1 MIKRFTFMSA
11 IAIMVSGLLQP
22 LAAQVRLQS
31 STDNAINV
39 GFNMGDYRHTTVATS
54 QGDAFL
60 YTFEHAARMQEKGA
74 PDLPKYTRSVIIPD
88 NAKMVMEIIPGEF
101 EEFTNM
107 LVAPSKGV
115 ITRDQDPQKIPFTF
129 GQSYKENRFYPGEL
143 ATLASPYII
152 RDFRGQAITF
162 NPVQY
167 NPVTKTVRIYKS
179 ISVKLVA
186 KGSSAVNAMKRVAA
200 PSRVDGAFAP
210 LYANHFINYS
220 NSRYTPIGETGGKML
235 IICPASY
242 MEEIAPFVTWKNS
255 IGIQTQVVDYATIG
269 SASALKTYVANY
281 YNQNGLTF
289 LLLVGDNAQ
298 VPTSSTS
305 AGDSDNNYGY
315 IVGSDHYLD
324 IFVGR
329 FSAETEAQVTTQ
341 VNRTIYYERDMASS
355 DALISKGVGIAS
367 NEGGTGGDDGES
379 DEVHMGN
386 IKTDLQGYGYTITN
400 CYQNGG
406 SASQLTT
413 LINNGTGII
422 NYVGHG
428 SNTSWASMTYTSSN
442 VSALTNVNKYPFI
455 ISVACVVGNFKSITC
470 FAETWLRA
478 SYNNQ
483 PTGALVFCGST
494 INQSW
499 ASPMCAQDKMN
510 DLIVANTYKLY
521 GGMFVNGMFQM
532 IDEYST
538 DGMNMADTWTIF
550 GDPSVYMRTPSHPN
564 GPTATTSCGVPAGL
578 TVGNLAQTSA
588 TLSWGAV
595 TSATTYTL
603 RYKLTSATTW
613 TEVASLTATSY
624 NVSGLTSGNTY
635 EFQVKTTCNS
645 GTSSYS
651 TSKQFTTTSTTSCG
665 VPANLVASNVAQ
677 TTATVTWGAVTSATS
692 YSLRYKLSTAS
703 TWTTVSSLT
712 AATYNLTGLTAAST
726 YDFQVS
732 ATCASGTSAYSA
744 TTQFTTLTTGGSYCA
759 VGSSN
764 YSYEWIATVAMN
776 GFTNS
781 SSGSAYT
788 DFTSKTITLATGSNA
803 VTLTPGFKSSSYK
816 EYWAVYIDYNNDF
829 DFDDSNELVF
839 SGNGTSAVT
848 GTITV
853 PTTATGTT
861 RLRVVMKYNAA
872 PSACGTSFG
881 DGEAEDYTVTF
892 GGTTPPQPVTYC
904 TSKGNSSSD
913 EWISNVVVGSFQNA
927 SSAAG
932 YTDFTAKTASVTAG
946 QSYTVTL
953 TPGFSGSSYTEYW
966 KVWIDLN
973 GDGDFTDSG
982 EELFSK
988 SGTAAVTGTIAIP
1001 ANLALNT
1008 RMRISMKYNAA
1019 PTACEA
1025 FSYGEVEDYTVAIT
1039 RGSNDRL
1046 DFIEPIVEPGTL
1058 SIFPNP
1064 ASINA
1069 KLQLS
1074 DDYRGN
1080 VQLMVI
1086 AMDGRK
1092 VYSQQDSKSD
1102 SMLELCMPVN
1112 QLAKGIYTVVIFE
1125 GGKSITKRLIVE

>member
-1 MIKRFTFMSA
+1 MSA
-11 IAIMVSGLLQP
+11 IAIMASGLIQP

-31 STDNAINV
+31 STNNV
-39 GFNMGDYRHTTVATS
+39 ISVDFNMSDYRHTTVATS
-54 QGDAFL
+54 KGEAFL
-60 YTFEHAARMQEKGA
+60 YTFEHAARLQEKGA
-74 PDLPKYTRSVIIPD
+74 PDLPKFTRSVIIPD
-88 NAKMVMEIIPGEF
+88 NAQMALEVTPGEF
-101 EEFTNM
+101 EEFTNV

-115 ITRDQDPQKIPFTF
+115 ITRDKDPQKIPFTF
-129 GQSYKENRFYPGEL
+129 GNSYKENRFYPGEL
-143 ATLASPYII
+143 ATLGDPYII
-152 RDFRGQAITF
+152 RDFRGQAVSF

-179 ISVKLVA
+179 ISVKLIA
-186 KGSSAVNAMKRVAA
+186 KGNSKENVIQRVAS
-200 PSRVDGAFAP
+200 PSQVDGAFAP

-220 NSRYTPIGETGGKML
+220 SSRYTPIGETGGKML

-255 IGIQTQVVDYATIG
+255 IGIQTEVVDYATIG
-269 SASALKTYVANY
+269 SASALKTYIANY
-281 YNQNGLTF
+281 YNTKGLTF

-298 VPTSSTS
+298 VPTSSTT

-455 ISVACVVGNFKSITC
+455 ISVACVVGNFKSTTC

-510 DLIVANTYKLY
+510 DLLVANTYKLY

-578 TVGNLAQTSA
+578 AVTNLAQTSA
-588 TLSWGAV
+588 TLGWGAV
-595 TSATTYTL
+595 TSATSYTL

-613 TEVASLTATSY
+613 TEVANLTATSY
-624 NVSGLTSGNTY
+624 NASGLTSGSTY
-635 EFQVKTTCNS
+635 EFQVKSTCAS
-645 GTSSYS
+645 GTSAYS
-651 TSKQFTTTSTTSCG
+651 ASTQFTTTSTTSCG
-665 VPANLVASNVAQ
+665 VPAGLAVSNVAQ
-677 TTATVTWGAVTSATS
+677 TTATLNWGAITSATS

-712 AATYNLTGLTAAST
+712 STTYSLTGLTAAST

-744 TTQFTTLTTGGSYCA
+744 TTQFTTIGTATYCTSKGTT
-759 VGSSN
+759 
-764 YSYEWIATVAMN
+764 YSDEWIAKVVI
-776 GFTNS
+776 GSFQNS
-781 SSGSAYT
+781 SSAAGYT
-788 DFTSKTITLATGSNA
+788 NFTAQTVNVTAGQSYA
-803 VTLTPGFKSSSYK
+803 VTLTPGF
-816 EYWAVYIDYNNDF
+816 A
-829 DFDDSNELVF
+829 
-839 SGNGTSAVT
+839 
-848 GTITV
+848 
-853 PTTATGTT
+853 
-861 RLRVVMKYNAA
+861 
-872 PSACGTSFG
+872 
-881 DGEAEDYTVTF
+881 
-892 GGTTPPQPVTYC
+892 
-904 TSKGNSSSD
+904 
-913 EWISNVVVGSFQNA
+913 
-927 SSAAG
+927 
-932 YTDFTAKTASVTAG
+932 
-946 QSYTVTL
+946 
-953 TPGFSGSSYTEYW
+953 GSSYTEYW

-988 SGTAAVTGTIAIP
+988 SGKAAVTGTIAIP
-1001 ANLALNT
+1001 ANLSLNT

-1019 PTACEA
+1019 PTACET
-1025 FSYGEVEDYTVAIT
+1025 FSYGEVEDYTIAIT
-1039 RGSNDRL
+1039 RSGNDRQ
-1046 DFIEPIVEPGTL
+1046 DYVEPISEAGTFN
-1058 SIFPNP
+1058 IFPNP

-1069 KLQLS
+1069 TLQLA

-1086 AMDGRK
+1086 AMDGRT
-1092 VYSQQDSKSD
+1092 VYSQQEPKADNI
-1102 SMLELCMPVN
+1102 LEICMPVN
-1112 QLAKGIYTVVIFE
+1112 HLAKGTYTVVILE
-1125 GGKSITKRLIVE
+1125 NGKNITKRLVVE

>member
-1 MIKRFTFMSA
+1 MIKRFTRVSA
-11 IAIMVSGLLQP
+11 MAMMALGFIQP

-31 STDNAINV
+31 STGNAISV
-39 GFNMGDYRHTTVATS
+39 DFKMEAYGHTTVSTS
-54 QGDAFL
+54 QGEAFL
-60 YTFEHAARMQEKGA
+60 YTFEHAARLQEKGA

-88 NAKMVMEIIPGEF
+88 NAKMVMEVIPGEF
-101 EEFTNM
+101 EEFTNV

-115 ITRDQDPQKIPFTF
+115 ITRDKDPQQIPFTF
-129 GQSYKENRFYPGEL
+129 GKEYTENKFYPEEL

-152 RDFRGQAITF
+152 RDFRGQAISF
-162 NPVQY
+162 NPIQY
-167 NPVTKTVRIYKS
+167 NPVTKTVRIYKG
-179 ISVKLVA
+179 ITVKLIA
-186 KGSSAVNAMKRVAA
+186 KGNSTVNAIQRTA
-200 PSRVDGAFAP
+200 SLSEVDGTFAP
-210 LYANHFINYS
+210 LYANHFLNYS
-220 NSRYTPIGETGGKML
+220 SSRYTPIGETGGKML

-242 MEEIAPFVTWKNS
+242 MDEIAPFVAWKNS

-269 SASALKTYVANY
+269 SAAALKTYVTNY

-298 VPTSSTS
+298 VPTSSTT

-341 VNRTIYYERDMASS
+341 VNRTIYYERDLSAS
-355 DALISKGVGIAS
+355 DASISKGVGIAS

-386 IKTDLQGYGYTITN
+386 IKTDLQGYGYTISN

-406 SASQLTT
+406 SASSLST

-428 SNTSWASMTYTSSN
+428 SNTSWASMVYTSAN

-455 ISVACVVGNFKSITC
+455 ISVACVVGNFKSLTC

-478 SYNNQ
+478 TYNNQ

-510 DLIVANTYKLY
+510 DLLVANTYKLY

-564 GPTATTSCGVPAGL
+564 GPTATTSCGVPA
-578 TVGNLAQTSA
+578 NLVASNVAQTSA
-588 TLSWGAV
+588 TLTWGAV
-595 TSATTYTL
+595 TSASSYGL
-603 RYKLTSATTW
+603 RYKLSSATTW
-613 TEVASLTATSY
+613 VDVASLTATSY
-624 NVSGLTSGNTY
+624 NLSGLTANSTY
-635 EFQVKTTCNS
+635 DFQVKTTCAS
-645 GTSSYS
+645 GTSAYS
-651 TSKQFTTTSTTSCG
+651 ATKQFTTTASASCG
-665 VPANLVASNVAQ
+665 VPASLAASNIAQ
-677 TTATVTWGAVTSATS
+677 TSANLTWGAVTSATS
-692 YSLRYKLSTAS
+692 YALRYKLSTA
-703 TWTTVSSLT
+703 TAWTSVASITATSYSLS
-712 AATYNLTGLTAAST
+712 GLTASSI

-744 TTQFTTLTTGGSYCA
+744 TTQFTTLSAGGSYCA
-759 VGSSN
+759 VGSTRF
-764 YSYEWIATVAMN
+764 SYEWIAKVAMN
-776 GFTNS
+776 TFTNS
-781 SSGSAYT
+781 SAGSAYT
-788 DFTSKTITLATGSNA
+788 DYTSKIIALATGSNT
-803 VTLTPGFKSSSYK
+803 VTLTPGFASSAYS
-816 EYWAVYIDYNNDF
+816 EYWAVYIDYNNDY
-829 DFDDSNELVF
+829 DFDDSGELVF
-839 SGNGTSAVT
+839 SGNGTAAVT

-853 PTTATGTT
+853 PTSATGST

-872 PSACGTSFG
+872 PAACGTSYG

-892 GGTTPPQPVTYC
+892 SGTTPPLPTTYC
-904 TSKGNSSSD
+904 TSKGNSSTD
-913 EWISNVVVGSFQNA
+913 EWISKVVIGSFQNVSTA
-927 SSAAG
+927 SG
-932 YTDFTAKTASVTAG
+932 YTDFSAKTVSVTAG
-946 QSYTVTL
+946 QSYAVTL
-953 TPGFSGSSYTEYW
+953 TPSFSGSAYSEFW
-966 KVWIDLN
+966 KVWIDIN

-982 EELFSK
+982 EELFSNSGSAAV
-988 SGTAAVTGTIAIP
+988 SGTITIP

-1019 PTACEA
+1019 PTACES

-1039 RGSNDRL
+1039 RGSGRQEFTDPVTETS
-1046 DFIEPIVEPGTL
+1046 IL

-1064 ASINA
+1064 ASTTA
-1069 KLQLS
+1069 TLQLNDS
-1074 DDYRGN
+1074 YLGD

-1086 AMDGRK
+1086 AMDGK
-1092 VYSQQDSKSD
+1092 VVYSQQEAKPDNAFEIC
-1102 SMLELCMPVN
+1102 LPVT
-1112 QLAKGIYTVVIFE
+1112 QLAKGTYSVVVFE
-1125 GGKSITKRLIVE
+1125 GAKKISKRLIVE